1 MRRRLKWCSDLTLA
15 SVGAAVGIIALSLAA
30 WAAITD
36 IRFRKISNWN
46 VLAVAAACLL
56 QTLLVGGIE
65 TAGWATL
72 HAVIALVL
80 GMWLF
85 RIGFIGAGD
94 AKFYAAL
101 ALAIPVQAA
110 LTMLGWTS
118 VAGLLLLI
126 LMALM
131 RRTRRSKDGQLQP
144 EGPGWTVPYGVAIF
158 AGYVA
163 TTM

>member
-1 MRRRLKWCSDLTLA
+1 MNPA
-15 SVGAAVGIIALSLAA
+15 SVGAVVGIVALLLAA
-30 WAAITD
+30 WAAVTD
-36 IRFRKISNWN
+36 IRHRKIRNWN
-46 VLAVAAACLL
+46 VLAVAVACLV
-56 QTLLVGGIE
+56 QTLLVGGLE
-65 TAGWATL
+65 AVGWATL
-72 HAVIALVL
+72 HAVIALVV

-85 RIGFIGAGD
+85 KIGFIGAGD

-101 ALAIPVQAA
+101 ALAVPIQAA
-110 LTMLGWTS
+110 LLMLGWTS

-126 LMALM
+126 FMALL
-131 RRTRRSKDGQLQP
+131 RRARRSKDGELQP